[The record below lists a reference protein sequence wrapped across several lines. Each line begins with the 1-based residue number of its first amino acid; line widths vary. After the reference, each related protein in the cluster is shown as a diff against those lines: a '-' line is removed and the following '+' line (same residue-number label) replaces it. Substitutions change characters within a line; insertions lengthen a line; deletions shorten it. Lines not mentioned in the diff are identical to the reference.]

1 MKAQD
6 IHELTDR
13 ELEKHLDDAKQE
25 HLNLKIQART
35 GQLENFSRIRL
46 VRREIARF
54 KTEVN
59 IRLKNKENKL

>member
-59 IRLKNKENKL
+59 IRLKNKENT